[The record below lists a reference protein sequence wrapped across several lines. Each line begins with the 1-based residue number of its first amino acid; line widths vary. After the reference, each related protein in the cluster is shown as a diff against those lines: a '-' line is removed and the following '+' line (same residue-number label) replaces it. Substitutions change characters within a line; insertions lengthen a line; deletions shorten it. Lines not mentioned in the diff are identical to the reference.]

1 MFVAMDS
8 ESDTVTEDFTSWV
21 IQLLSEKSKA
31 DDGASEMAQ
40 QVRAPATKPDDL
52 ILISAT
58 NRVEGRLTQTSCPLT
73 SPCALLTLM
82 QTYV

>member
-1 MFVAMDS
+1 MFAAMDS
-8 ESDTVTEDFTSWV
+8 ESDTVTEVFMWIV
-21 IQLLSEKSKA
+21 QLLSEKFKA
-31 DDGASEMAQ
+31 DDGASEMAR
-40 QVRAPATKPDDL
+40 QVRAPATEPDDL

-73 SPCALLTLM
+73 SPCALLTLI